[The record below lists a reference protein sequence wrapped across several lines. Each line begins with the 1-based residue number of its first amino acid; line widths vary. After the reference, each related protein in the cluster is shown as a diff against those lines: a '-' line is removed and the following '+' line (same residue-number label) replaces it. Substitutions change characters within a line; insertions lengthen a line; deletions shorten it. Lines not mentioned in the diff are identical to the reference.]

1 VTISIVSDSLE
12 SSREGLRAGPGAL
25 RHELWHGTLVAIAV
39 AVPVFAFLAF
49 IIAQTA
55 LTFIAERA
63 INGAVA
69 ATVLQVQ
76 TDPDR
81 AAQFTPA
88 QIRGG
93 FCGHLPVFMDCSDMR
108 LHLDIHSYGAIAAID
123 SGRLR
128 KESETE
134 SAEAHYDFG
143 GPEDIVVIRANYRWS
158 TPSIYRQ
165 LFSHQPSTPVSHV
178 SAFAFFRKEG

>member
-1 VTISIVSDSLE
+1 MQQV
-12 SSREGLRAGPGAL
+12 
-25 RHELWHGTLVAIAV
+25 
-39 AVPVFAFLAF
+39 
-49 IIAQTA
+49 
-55 LTFIAERA
+55 ERL
-63 INGAVA
+63 GS
-69 ATVLQVQ
+69 
-76 TDPDR
+76 
-81 AAQFTPA
+81 
-88 QIRGG
+88 G
-93 FCGHLPVFMDCSDMR
+93 S
-108 LHLDIHSYGAIAAID
+108 IAAID

-165 LFSHQPSTPVSHV
+165 LFSRQPSTPVSHV